1 MAHADPHAHRP
12 DPDGARPELT
22 LRAILT
28 GIVIGALLTPC
39 NIYSGL
45 KIGWAFNMSIAAG
58 LLAWGFWRLSQR
70 IAATRQWDILENN
83 INQTAASAAASIISG
98 GLVAPIP
105 ALTLLT
111 GQTLAWHWLS
121 LWVFAVSALGIVVAA
136 GLRNQMLL
144 RERLA
149 FPAGI
154 ATAETMTQIHG
165 EGAEALARLRVLFG
179 AAAVAGLA
187 KGIDDLL
194 VKLPRPGPSSVLP
207 WAAVPAAAP
216 AAAAAPLPTF
226 ANLGFILDPSLLMLG
241 FGAIIGLRA
250 GLSILLGAVFA
261 WGLLAPWL
269 VARGWA
275 EAGPADADWFAPL
288 VTWLLWPGVTMM
300 VVASLLS
307 FAFSLL
313 RLYRR
318 REETRPA
325 PRPAFS
331 RFRGHLLGFCA
342 VTALIAFAAAWL
354 FGIGL
359 WQSLLAAA
367 LSYVLAVVA
376 ARVTGETGI
385 TPIGAM
391 GKVTQL
397 AYGLAA
403 PGNIVA
409 NLMSANI
416 TGGAAGQCADLMQDL
431 KTGLLVGAT
440 PRFQIV
446 AQVFGIAVGALVG
459 SAVYLLLI
467 PDPQAMLL
475 TAEWPAPAV
484 ATWKA
489 VAEVLAEGIGA
500 IPPGAVPAMGIA
512 AAAGALL
519 ALSEVILPDRL
530 ARRLPSAPAMGLAFV
545 LPAWNAISLCLGA
558 LLARLFPHW
567 AERRTMALAAG
578 LVAGESLVGIAVVMT
593 GLFS

>member
-1 MAHADPHAHRP
+1 MAHAFPQTP
-12 DPDGARPELT
+12 RPELT

-58 LLAWGFWRLSQR
+58 LLAWGFWRLGQR

-111 GQTLAWHWLS
+111 GQQLAWHWLS

-144 RERLA
+144 REKLA

-165 EGAEALARLRVLFG
+165 AGAEALARLRVLSG
-179 AAAVAGLA
+179 AAAVAGLV

-207 WAAVPAAAP
+207 WAAAP
-216 AAAAAPLPTF
+216 AVAAAPLPTF

-250 GLSILLGAVFA
+250 GLSILFGAVFA

-318 REETRPA
+318 RDETRPS

-354 FGIGL
+354 FGIGV

-397 AYGLAA
+397 TYGLAA

-467 PDPQAMLL
+467 PDPEAMLL

-512 AAAGALL
+512 AAAGVLL
-519 ALSEVILPDRL
+519 ALSEVILPQRL
-530 ARRLPSAPAMGLAFV
+530 ARWLPSAPAMGLAFV

-558 LLARLFPHW
+558 LLAALLMRLFPHW

-578 LVAGESLVGIAVVMT
+578 LVAGESLVGIAVVMA
-593 GLFS
+593 GLLS